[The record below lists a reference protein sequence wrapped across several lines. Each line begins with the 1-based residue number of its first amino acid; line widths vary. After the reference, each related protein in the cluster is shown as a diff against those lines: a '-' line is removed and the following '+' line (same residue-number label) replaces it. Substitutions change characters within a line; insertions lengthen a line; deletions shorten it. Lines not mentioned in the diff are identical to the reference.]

1 MIPIGQHIEVKP
13 LEVSKSISKEH
24 FQKGIVK
31 QVSVDVKSKIN
42 KGDVILFS
50 PAKLIFIDGTYLL
63 QIESVELVLNLNQN
77 KKI

>member
-1 MIPIGQHIEVKP
+1 MIPVGQHIEIQP
-13 LEVSKSISKEH
+13 LEVGSCSAIKNLGV

-50 PAKLIFIDGTYLL
+50 PAKLIFIYGTYLL
-63 QIESVELVLNLNQN
+63 QIESVELVN
-77 KKI
+77 KL